1 MLYSADGLRRGHAT
15 TCLGRN
21 QLFPS
26 SIGLSPLDTGH
37 ASDLQIST
45 ANGPPRNFRHA
56 STCPRLDHSVSG
68 RILMTPRT
76 FCTPSHTLASYGLV
90 GFPAAPAVKALTSPS
105 EYTPWPVL
113 QNVRQNIGDDAR
125 TNASRRLPSH
135 RGSFHALP
143 HHHHSISGPLHLP
156 IWGAFQLSVT
166 LLVHYR
172 SQVVFSLGSW

>member
-1 MLYSADGLRRGHAT
+1 MLYSADSLRRGHAA

-26 SIGLSPLDTGH
+26 SIGLSPLDAGH
-37 ASDLQIST
+37 ANDLQIST

-76 FCTPSHTLASYGLV
+76 FNTPSHALASYGPV
-90 GFPAAPAVKALTSPS
+90 GFPAASAVKALTSPS
-105 EYTPWPVL
+105 EHTPWPVL
-113 QNVRQNIGDDAR
+113 QNVRQNIGNDAR

-135 RGSFHALP
+135 RRSFHALP
-143 HHHHSISGPLHLP
+143 HHRHPISGSLHLP
-156 IWGAFQLSVT
+156 TWGTFQLSVT
-166 LLVHYR
+166 LLLRYR
-172 SQVVFSLGSW
+172 SQVVFSFRS

>member
-76 FCTPSHTLASYGLV
+76 LYAVPHSCELRTCRFPYGSGREGLNLAIRIHSLARSSKRKTEHWRRCSYKRLATSS
-90 GFPAAPAVKALTSPS
+90 FASKILSCPAAPSPPNFRPFAPPYMGYFSAFGHPTS
-105 EYTPWPVL
+105 T
-113 QNVRQNIGDDAR
+113 
-125 TNASRRLPSH
+125 
-135 RGSFHALP
+135 
-143 HHHHSISGPLHLP
+143 
-156 IWGAFQLSVT
+156 LSVSS
-166 LLVHYR
+166 R
-172 SQVVFSLGSW
+172 I

>member
-1 MLYSADGLRRGHAT
+1 MLYSADCLRRGHAA

-37 ASDLQIST
+37 ASDLQINT

-76 FCTPSHTLASYGLV
+76 LIRRPTLFRATDLSVSLRLRPLDLNLAIRIHSLARSSKRKTEHWQRHSYKRLATFSFV
-90 GFPAAPAVKALTSPS
+90 SSILSCPAAPSPS
-105 EYTPWPVL
+105 DFRPFSPPYLGCFSAFGHPTTALSV
-113 QNVRQNIGDDAR
+113 
-125 TNASRRLPSH
+125 SRR
-135 RGSFHALP
+135 
-143 HHHHSISGPLHLP
+143 I
-156 IWGAFQLSVT
+156 
-166 LLVHYR
+166 
-172 SQVVFSLGSW
+172 

>member
-76 FCTPSHTLASYGLV
+76 FLYAVPHSCELRTCRFPFGSGRIDLNLAIRIHSLARSSKRKTEHWRRCSYKRLATSS
-90 GFPAAPAVKALTSPS
+90 FASKILSCPAAPSPPNFRPFAPPYMGCFSAFGHPTS
-105 EYTPWPVL
+105 T
-113 QNVRQNIGDDAR
+113 
-125 TNASRRLPSH
+125 
-135 RGSFHALP
+135 
-143 HHHHSISGPLHLP
+143 
-156 IWGAFQLSVT
+156 LSV
-166 LLVHYR
+166 
-172 SQVVFSLGSW
+172 SSCI